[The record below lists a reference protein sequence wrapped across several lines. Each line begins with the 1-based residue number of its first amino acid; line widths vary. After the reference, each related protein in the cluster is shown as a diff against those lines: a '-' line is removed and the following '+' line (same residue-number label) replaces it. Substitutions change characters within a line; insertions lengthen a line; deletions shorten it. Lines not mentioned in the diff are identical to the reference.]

1 MSAREHARTQPRE
14 TQQGESRR
22 PHMTRDGAFVGA
34 SVRRRED
41 PRLLTGAGRFVD
53 DIDLVGQLHAQFVRS
68 RVAFGRIRE
77 VDLEATRAVP
87 GVVAAFAADDLV
99 MAPITALLDRP
110 IEQFRPTEMPVLAH
124 DTVRFIGEPVAIVLA
139 RTPHAAEDGVEAAR
153 VEYETWAAIVSADAA
168 RAEGAR
174 RLHDGAPDNVLIDV
188 SLFDTPGVD
197 DAFGRAAHVVE
208 VSIDTGRQNALPM
221 ETRAALAQW
230 DERESQLVLHTPTQ
244 VPHLVRTATAASLG
258 LPERQVRV
266 VVPDMGGGFGIKCVV
281 GREEMA
287 VAAAARRV
295 GKPVKWIEDR
305 KDALTA
311 SFLAREQHYRARA
324 AFAEDGEFLALDVDV
339 VCDMGAYSC
348 YPFTAGI
355 EPLMASGEMPGV
367 YMLGAYRVHAQAVAT
382 NKAPTAPYRGV
393 SRPQYV
399 MLLEQ
404 IMDRAG
410 RALGMDPLDVR
421 RRNLI
426 TEFPYTSINNITY
439 DPGSYRES
447 LDLCERMV
455 REEGWYERQEEAR
468 AQGRHLGVGY
478 SCFSERTGYGSAAF
492 AARKML
498 VVPGFDISEIRM
510 DLDGTLTVTSG
521 TMSHGQSH
529 ETTMAQ
535 IVADVLRVDVERVQL
550 HQGDTDRIT
559 YGFGTFASRSAVIG
573 GSAVQLASRALGDD
587 LIAIAAHLMETNTD
601 NLELHDGAVHRR
613 DLPDERL
620 TYEEIA
626 DIAYLQ
632 AHRLPKGVKPGLHA
646 SASFDVTNDGTFSNA
661 TQAAV
666 VELDP
671 TSGAVRILRYFC
683 VEDCGVAINPQ
694 IVEGQARGG
703 IAQGI
708 AGALYE
714 EVTYD
719 ANGEPSCASF
729 MDYCVP
735 TAMETPDIRIA
746 HLETPCI
753 YNETGA
759 KGAGEGGTIGAPA
772 AILGAVNDALRP
784 TGVLLDR
791 TPITPRAVH
800 AALSGGDR

>member
-1 MSAREHARTQPRE
+1 MSTERNPKM
-14 TQQGESRR
+14 S
-22 PHMTRDGAFVGA
+22 RDGAFIGA

-53 DIDLVGQLHAQFVRS
+53 DIELTGQLHAQFVRS
-68 RVAFGRIRE
+68 KVAFGRILD
-77 VDLEATRAVP
+77 VDLEATRATP

-99 MAPITALLDRP
+99 MAPIAALLDRP
-110 IEQFRPTEMPVLAH
+110 FEQFRPTEMPVLAH
-124 DTVRFIGEPVAIVLA
+124 DTVRFIGEPVAIVVA
-139 RTPHAAEDGVEAAR
+139 RTPYAAEDGVEAAR
-153 VEYETWAAIVSADAA
+153 VDYESFTAIVSSDAA
-168 RAEGAR
+168 LAQGAR
-174 RLHDGAPDNVLIDV
+174 LIHDGAPDNVLVDV
-188 SLFDTPGVD
+188 SLFDTPGLD
-197 DAFGRAAHVVE
+197 EAFERADQVVE
-208 VSIDTGRQNALPM
+208 MTIDSGRQNALPM
-221 ETRAALAQW
+221 ETRAALAEW

-244 VPHLVRTATAASLG
+244 VPHLVRTATAASMG
-258 LPERQVRV
+258 VPERSVRV
-266 VVPDMGGGFGIKCVV
+266 IVPDMGGGFGLKCVV
-281 GREEMA
+281 GREEIA
-287 VAAAARRV
+287 VAAAAKRI

-311 SFLAREQHYRARA
+311 SFLAREQRYIARA
-324 AFAEDGEFLALDVDV
+324 AFAADGEFLGFEADVI
-339 VCDMGAYSC
+339 CDMGAYSC

-367 YMLGAYRVHAQAVAT
+367 YRLGAYRVRGRAIAT

-404 IMDRAG
+404 IMDQAG
-410 RALGMDPLDVR
+410 RQLGMDPLDVR

-439 DPGSYRES
+439 DPGSYLES
-447 LDLCERMV
+447 LDLCEQMV
-455 REEGWYERQEEAR
+455 REEGWFERQAEAR
-468 AQGRHLGVGY
+468 AQGRHIGIGF
-478 SCFSERTGYGSAAF
+478 SCFSERTGYGSSAF

-498 VVPGFDISEIRM
+498 VVPGFDISDIRM
-510 DLDGTLTVTSG
+510 DLDGTVTVTSG

-535 IVADVLRVDVERVQL
+535 IVADGLQLDISRVKL

-573 GSAVQLASRALGDD
+573 GSAVQLAARALGDD
-587 LIAIAAHLMETNTD
+587 LLEIAAHLMETNLD
-601 NLELHDGAVHRR
+601 NLELRDGAVHRR
-613 DLPDERL
+613 DEPGERL

-626 DIAYLQ
+626 RVAYME
-632 AHRLPKGVKPGLHA
+632 AHRLPKGVSPGLHA
-646 SASFDVTNDGTFSNA
+646 TASFDVTNDGTFSNA

-671 TSGAVRILRYFC
+671 DSGAVKILRYFC

-694 IVEGQARGG
+694 VVEGQARGG

-714 EVTYD
+714 EITYD

-729 MDYCVP
+729 MDYCIP
-735 TAMETPDIRIA
+735 TAMEMPDIRLA

-759 KGAGEGGTIGAPA
+759 KGAGEGGTIGAVGT
-772 AILGAVNDALRP
+772 IIGAVNNALEP
-784 TGVLLDR
+784 TGTLLNR

-800 AALSGGDR
+800 AAMTGGPR

>member
-1 MSAREHARTQPRE
+1 MNATQDVNRTPRMS
-14 TQQGESRR
+14 S
-22 PHMTRDGAFVGA
+22 DGAFIGA

-53 DIDLVGQLHAQFVRS
+53 DISRTGQLHAQFVRS
-68 RVAFGRIRE
+68 RVAFGRILE
-77 VDLEATRAVP
+77 VDLDAARQVP
-87 GVVAAFAADDLV
+87 GVVAAYTADDLV
-99 MAPITALLDRP
+99 MAPLTALLDRP
-110 IEQFRPTEMPVLAH
+110 IDQFRPSEMPVLAH
-124 DTVRFIGEPVAIVLA
+124 DVVRFIGEPLAIVVA
-139 RTPHAAEDGVEAAR
+139 RTPYAAEDGVEAAR
-153 VEYETWAAIVSADAA
+153 VEYDAHTAIVEADAA
-168 RAEGAR
+168 LAQGAR
-174 RLHDGAPDNVLIDV
+174 RIHEEVPENVFVDI

-197 DAFGRAAHVVE
+197 TAFDEAAEVVHLTVE
-208 VSIDTGRQNALPM
+208 SGRQNALPM
-221 ETRAALAQW
+221 ETRAALAEW
-230 DERESQLVLHTPTQ
+230 DEREQQVVVHTPTQ
-244 VPHLVRTATAASLG
+244 VPHLVRSAAAGCLG
-258 LPERQVRV
+258 LPERSVRV
-266 VVPDMGGGFGIKCVV
+266 VVPDMGGGFGLKCVV
-281 GREEMA
+281 GREEIA
-287 VAAAARRV
+287 VAAAAIKV
-295 GKPVKWIEDR
+295 GRPVKWVEDR

-311 SFLAREQHYRARA
+311 SFLAREQKYRARA
-324 AFAEDGEFLALDVDV
+324 AFAQDGEFLALDVDV
-339 VCDMGAYSC
+339 VCDMGAFSC

-367 YMLGAYRVHAQAVAT
+367 YRLGAYRVRGRAVAT
-382 NKAPTAPYRGV
+382 NKAPSAPYRGV

-404 IMDRAG
+404 LMDRA
-410 RALGMDPLDVR
+410 AIQLGMDRLDLR

-439 DPGSYRES
+439 DPGSYLES
-447 LDLCERMV
+447 LDLCEEMV
-455 REEGWYERQEEAR
+455 REEGWFERQAEAR
-468 AQGRHLGVGY
+468 SRGRHVGIGF
-478 SCFSERTGYGSAAF
+478 SCFSERTGYGSSAF

-498 VVPGFDISEIRM
+498 VVPGFDISDIRM
-510 DLDGTLTVTSG
+510 GLDGSVTVTSG
-521 TMSHGQSH
+521 TMSHGQGH

-535 IVADVLRVDVERVQL
+535 IVADALQLDVSRVKL

-587 LIAIAAHLMETNTD
+587 LLAIAAHLMETNLE
-601 NLELHDGAVHRR
+601 NLELRDGGVHRR
-613 DLPDERL
+613 DEPEERL
-620 TYEEIA
+620 GYDELA
-626 DIAYLQ
+626 HVAYHE
-632 AHRLPKGVKPGLHA
+632 AHRLPKGTSPGLHA
-646 SASFDVTNDGTFSNA
+646 TASFDVANDGTFSNA

-671 TSGAVRILRYFC
+671 RTGAVTILRYFC

-714 EVTYD
+714 EISYD

-729 MDYCVP
+729 MDYHVP
-735 TAMETPDIRIA
+735 TAMETPDVRIA

-759 KGAGEGGTIGAPA
+759 KGAGEGGTIGAPGA
-772 AILGAVNDALRP
+772 VLTAVNDALAP
-784 TGVLLDR
+784 SGGFLTR

-800 AALSGGDR
+800 AAINGGTR

>member
-1 MSAREHARTQPRE
+1 MSTEHQHDA
-14 TQQGESRR
+14 
-22 PHMTRDGAFVGA
+22 PHDGAHGRGPAMTRDGAFIGA

-53 DIDLVGQLHAQFVRS
+53 DIDLTGQLHAQFVRS
-68 RVAFGRIRE
+68 RVAFGRILD

-87 GVVAAFAADDLV
+87 GVVAAFAADGLV

-110 IEQFRPTEMPVLAH
+110 VEQFRPTEMPVLAH
-124 DTVRFIGEPVAIVLA
+124 DTVRFIGEPVAIVVA
-139 RTPHAAEDGVEAAR
+139 KTPYAAEDGVEAAR
-153 VEYETWAAIVSADAA
+153 VEYETYDAIVAADAA
-168 RAEGAR
+168 MAPGAR
-174 RLHDGAPDNVLIDV
+174 RLHDGAPDNVLVDV

-197 DAFGRAAHVVE
+197 DAFARAAEVVE
-208 VSIDTGRQNALPM
+208 ISIDTGRQNALPM

-281 GREEMA
+281 GREEMV
-287 VAAAARRV
+287 VAAAARRLRR
-295 GKPVKWIEDR
+295 PVKWVEDR

-311 SFLAREQHYRARA
+311 SFLAREQHYTARA
-324 AFAEDGEFLALDVDV
+324 AFAQDGEFLALDVEV

-367 YMLGAYRVHAQAVAT
+367 YRLGAYRVHGLAVAT

-410 RALGMDPLDVR
+410 HQLGLDPLDVR

-426 TEFPYTSINNITY
+426 TDFPYTSINSITY
-439 DPGSYRES
+439 DPGSYLES
-447 LDLCERMV
+447 LDLCEQMV
-455 REEGWYERQEEAR
+455 REEGWFERQAQAREE
-468 AQGRHLGVGY
+468 GRYVGIGF
-478 SCFSERTGYGSAAF
+478 SCFSERTGYGSSAF

-498 VVPGFDISEIRM
+498 VVPGFDISDIRM
-510 DLDGTLTVTSG
+510 DLDGTITVTSG
-521 TMSHGQSH
+521 TMNHGQSH

-535 IVADVLRVDVERVQL
+535 IVADTLKVDVERVKL

-573 GSAVQLASRALGDD
+573 GSAVQLASRALGED
-587 LIAIAAHLMETNTD
+587 LVEIAAHLLETNVD
-601 NLELHDGAVHRR
+601 NLELRDGAVRRR
-613 DLPDERL
+613 DEPEEGV

-626 DIAYLQ
+626 DVAYLQ
-632 AHRLPKGVKPGLHA
+632 AHRLPKGVSPGLHA
-646 SASFDVTNDGTFSNA
+646 TASFDVTNDGTFSNA

-671 TSGAVRILRYFC
+671 VSGAVRILRYFC

-694 IVEGQARGG
+694 VVEGQARGG

-714 EVTYD
+714 EITYD

-772 AILGAVNDALRP
+772 AVLGAVNDALRP
-784 TGVLLDR
+784 TGALLGR

-800 AALSGGDR
+800 AAITGGTR

>member
-1 MSAREHARTQPRE
+1 MTTSTSPRAAEPDHRAPEMS
-14 TQQGESRR
+14 
-22 PHMTRDGAFVGA
+22 RDGAFIGA

-53 DIDLVGQLHAQFVRS
+53 DIDRPGQLHAQFVRS
-68 RVAFGRIRE
+68 SVAFGSI
-77 VDLEATRAVP
+77 VAIDLTATRETP
-87 GVVAAFAADDLV
+87 GVVAAYTAEDLV

-110 IEQFRPTEMPVLAH
+110 FDQFRPTEMPVLAH
-124 DTVRFIGEPVAIVLA
+124 DVVRFVGEPIAVVLA
-139 RTPHAAEDGVEAAR
+139 RTPYAAEDGVEAAR
-153 VEYETWAAIVSADAA
+153 VEYDSYTAVTSADQAL
-168 RAEGAR
+168 AEGTR
-174 RLHDGAPDNVLIDV
+174 RLHDDAPENVLVDV

-197 DAFGRAAHVVE
+197 EAMAQAAEVVE
-208 VSIDTGRQNALPM
+208 VSIDSGRQNALPM
-221 ETRAALAQW
+221 ETRAALAEW
-230 DERESQLVLHTPTQ
+230 DEREDQMVLHTPTQ

-258 LPERQVRV
+258 VPERSVRV
-266 VVPDMGGGFGIKCVV
+266 IVPDMGGGFGIKCVV
-281 GREEMA
+281 GREEVA
-287 VAAAARRV
+287 VTAAAKAV
-295 GKPVKWIEDR
+295 GRPVKWIEDR

-324 AFAEDGEFLALDVDV
+324 AFSEDGEFLALDVDV

-355 EPLMASGEMPGV
+355 EPLMASSEMPGV
-367 YMLGAYRVHAQAVAT
+367 YRLGAYRVRGRAVAT

-399 MLLEQ
+399 MFLEQ
-404 IMDRAG
+404 IMDRAAT
-410 RALGMDPLDVR
+410 RLGMDRLDLR

-426 TEFPYTSINNITY
+426 TEFPYTSINNVTY
-439 DPGSYRES
+439 DPGSYLES
-447 LDLCERMV
+447 LDLCEQMV
-455 REEGWYERQEEAR
+455 SEEGWFERQARAREEGRYIGIGFA
-468 AQGRHLGVGY
+468 
-478 SCFSERTGYGSAAF
+478 CFSERTGYGSAAF

-498 VVPGFDISEIRM
+498 VVPGFDISDIRM
-510 DLDGTLTVTSG
+510 DLDGTVTVTSG

-535 IVADVLRVDVERVQL
+535 IVADALELDISRVKL
-550 HQGDTDRIT
+550 HQGDTSRIT

-587 LIAIAAHLMETNTD
+587 LIEIAAHLMETNTD
-601 NLELHDGAVHRR
+601 NLELRDGAVQRR
-613 DLPDERL
+613 DEPGTRL
-620 TYEEIA
+620 GYEEIA
-626 DIAYLQ
+626 RVAYMES
-632 AHRLPKGVKPGLHA
+632 HRLPKGASPGLHA
-646 SASFDVTNDGTFSNA
+646 TASYDVTHDGTFSNA

-666 VELDP
+666 VELDRQ
-671 TSGAVRILRYFC
+671 TGAVEILRYFC
-683 VEDCGVAINPQ
+683 VEDCGVAINPKV
-694 IVEGQARGG
+694 VEGQARGG

-714 EVTYD
+714 EITYD
-719 ANGEPSCASF
+719 VNGEPSCASF

-735 TAMETPDIRIA
+735 TAMETPDVRLA

-759 KGAGEGGTIGAPA
+759 KGAGEGGTIGAVGA
-772 AILGAVNDALRP
+772 VLCAVNDALAP
-784 TGVLLDR
+784 TGRLLNR

-800 AALSGGDR
+800 AAITGGPR